1 MVDAG
6 GAAPA
11 GLERAPPLCPWSHA
25 DEAAARAEVDPA
37 SGFEGGR
44 GHGHDPRRPQ
54 ERPADPAPA
63 RGLFGEEAWDE
74 DERLDGRGVGTQ
86 DGGVQLRVATRPAG
100 RTAGPRVLRSEP

>member
-44 GHGHDPRRPQ
+44 GHRYDPRRPQ
-54 ERPADPAPA
+54 ERPADPGPT
-63 RGLFGEEAWDE
+63 RRLFGEEARDE
-74 DERLDGRGVGTQ
+74 DERLDGRRVGTQ
-86 DGGVQLRVATRPAG
+86 DGGVQHRVAARPAG
-100 RTAGPRVLRSEP
+100 GDAGPW